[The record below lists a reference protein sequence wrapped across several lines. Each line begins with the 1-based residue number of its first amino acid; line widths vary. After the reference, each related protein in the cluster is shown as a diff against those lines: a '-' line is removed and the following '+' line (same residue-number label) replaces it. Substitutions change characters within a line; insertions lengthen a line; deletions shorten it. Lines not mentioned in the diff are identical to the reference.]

1 VSGGRQHGDGAT
13 ILIVE
18 DDDETRRALVRA
30 LRARGY
36 RVVEAAD
43 GRTAQRRWEAR
54 RPDLVLLDLGLP
66 DIEGLRLVR
75 RWRHEATTPI
85 VILSARFEEHD
96 KVEAL
101 EQGADD
107 YVTKPVGMDELNA
120 RVRVAL
126 RHAAGPAADARA
138 RLQAGPLV
146 LDATHHVVTVAGTPL
161 DLTPR
166 EFEILRVLLT
176 HRGRLVTKGRLL
188 RAVWGEA
195 YQHESSYVY
204 VHVSQLRRKLAAAD
218 TDGSLRDLIVTEP
231 GVGYRVSAVDEAAD
245 LRQT

>member
-1 VSGGRQHGDGAT
+1 VTEPGTGASGAT
-13 ILIVE
+13 ILVVE
-18 DDDETRRALVRA
+18 DDAETRRALVRA
-30 LRARGY
+30 LAVRGY
-36 RVVEAAD
+36 RTVEAED
-43 GRTAQRRWEAR
+43 GRQAQRHWEAR

-66 DIEGLRLVR
+66 DIDGLQLVR
-75 RWRHEATTPI
+75 RWRREAATPI
-85 VILSARFEEHD
+85 VILSARFEERD
-96 KVEAL
+96 KVAAL

-126 RHAAGPAADARA
+126 RHAAGPAADQGA
-138 RLQAGPLV
+138 RLRVGPLV
-146 LDATHHVVTVAGTPL
+146 LDGARHEASVSGKPV

-176 HRGRLVTKGRLL
+176 HQGRLVTKGRLL

-195 YQHESSYVY
+195 YQHESGYVY

-218 TDGSLRDLIVTEP
+218 PEGALRGLIVTEP
-231 GVGYRVSAVDEAAD
+231 GIGYRVGTLEAPP
-245 LRQT
+245 T